1 MSERVLKSLY
11 RIELGRTEYKST
23 WDLQKKLVTLRAN
36 GKLPDCLIMTEHE
49 PVLTMGRVNSHDNLL
64 STPEE
69 LMKHNIELIK
79 IERGGDITFHG
90 PGQLVVYPIIDLS
103 SRGRDLHKY
112 LRDLE
117 QVVIDTLEELNI
129 AATTKKGLTGVW
141 VQNHKLA
148 AIGVAVSRWISY
160 HGLALN
166 VNTDLD
172 YFKHI
177 NPCGITRFPVGSI
190 SSILGKRVDF
200 DKVSKLLSENFA
212 DYFGYEMKTVANIT
226 DLSAEL
232 AVA

>member
-1 MSERVLKSLY
+1 MSERVMKSLY

-23 WDLQKKLVTLRAN
+23 WDLQKKLVNLRAN

-49 PVLTMGRVNSHDNLL
+49 PVLTMGRGTSKSNLL
-64 STPEE
+64 SAPEE
-69 LMKHNIELIK
+69 LQKLNIELYK

-90 PGQLVVYPIIDLS
+90 PGQIVAYPIIDLS
-103 SRGRDLHKY
+103 ARGRDLHKY

-117 QVVIDTLEELNI
+117 QVVIDTLKEFDI
-129 AATTKKGLTGVW
+129 TAATKKGLTGVW

-148 AIGVAVSRWISY
+148 AIGVAVSRWVSY

-166 VNTDLD
+166 VNTDLE

-190 SSILGKRVDF
+190 SSILGKQVNF
-200 DKVSKLLSENFA
+200 DEVSKILTENFA
-212 DYFGYEMKTVANIT
+212 NYFGYEMKTVDKIT

>member
-11 RIELGRTEYKST
+11 RIELGLTEYKST
-23 WDLQKKLVTLRAN
+23 WNLQKKLVNLRAD
-36 GKLPDCLIMTEHE
+36 GKIPDCLIMTEHE
-49 PVLTMGRVNSHDNLL
+49 PVLTMGRANSHDNLL
-64 STPEE
+64 SAPEE
-69 LMKHNIELIK
+69 LQKLNIELYK
-79 IERGGDITFHG
+79 VERGGDITFHG
-90 PGQLVVYPIIDLS
+90 PGQVVAYPIIDLS
-103 SRGRDLHKY
+103 ARGRDLHKY

-117 QVVIDTLEELNI
+117 QVVIDTLEEMDI

-172 YFKHI
+172 FFKHI

-190 SSILGKRVDF
+190 SSILGKQVNF
-200 DKVSKLLSENFA
+200 DKVSKMLSANFA
-212 DYFGYEMKTVANIT
+212 RLFGYDMKTVGNIT
-226 DLSAEL
+226 ELSTEL